1 MGTNCAPLL
10 ADMFCSVIKK
20 DFMMSLSE
28 EKQSEVI
35 EALSSTSRYLTDL
48 LNFDKSMVSLA
59 WPAVVQLLVFIYSD
73 IQ

>member
-1 MGTNCAPLL
+1 
-10 ADMFCSVIKK
+10 
-20 DFMMSLSE
+20 MSLSE